1 MPVKLESFLALE
13 NALSKRMQA
22 SLTSLTKETYSKV
35 GDALKQGQWDE
46 ATRLLQAMQLS
57 KVFEDNKGY
66 VTYLTNL
73 AMLFGASRVTA
84 SPGTSVVGLGF
95 EKNTAYQMVQTF
107 QQSVTQKAEAYLKT
121 VGLQLIAQYRG
132 DLVVV
137 AKANPYHDELGRF
150 STKDAAANM
159 VTGPDGVSFKTTGSS
174 VLDSVIA
181 ETANS
186 MNPTSIANSF
196 TGETRYEYFE
206 ERGFSREETT
216 SMLERLEAHSRDHT
230 QAQADQEI
238 QDAVEGGDARYLE
251 FLTARADAE
260 ESLMDAMDSVQEA
273 RMAIAKAK
281 ALKEFLS
288 DVDAGLT
295 TYDPDYDGP
304 DPKAY
309 WEDHE
314 GDKYHVSDSS
324 KYGNMVLYRK
334 GDADK
339 VVLSTSKN
347 PSGANTAIYGS
358 GTRIVPDHKWS
369 VSALRDKGYRVV
381 AGVSGLYG
389 YVGESEVLLIKMG
402 GGVKKADS
410 ENPPQPETTTS
421 PKRRVLRDFQSFMDA
436 SGKAYFDMV
445 SSLHTSRV
453 SAYGFTAEAAALGI
467 KEYQITEQLD
477 NRICPVCAT
486 MHGRKFKVRDAR
498 RLLEVVTR
506 VTDPDDLKQLQPWP
520 SQSKAEVEKLA
531 EMSEEELVGKGWHI
545 PPFHPRCRGLLVRVG
560 KVPSLADIKAGKR
573 TDAYQATED
582 DFAPFGIKPGE
593 ALLKEWNAKV
603 RVPPA
608 EVAAVMGQVGIDEV
622 LADLLSKMIP
632 YLTEAKTAKTYV
644 QVKGAAKIAEEM
656 HLKQTLRFYGTKV
669 ALQELKDIPSD
680 FDLKLYLRQLYTLA
694 QDTEATS
701 LEIVP
706 DVGDLTALGFV
717 ASDGVNVLDFT
728 NADSMKKFL
737 E

>member
-13 NALSKRMQA
+13 KALSKRMQA
-22 SLTSLTKETYSKV
+22 SLTSLTKDTYVKV
-35 GDALKQGQWDE
+35 GEALKKGQWEE

-84 SPGTSVVGLGF
+84 APGTSVVGLGF

-107 QQSVTQKAEAYLKT
+107 QQSVTQKAEAYLKAT
-121 VGLQLIAQYRG
+121 GLQLIAQ
-132 DLVVV
+132 LQSEP
-137 AKANPYHDELGRF
+137 A
-150 STKDAAANM
+150 TK
-159 VTGPDGVSFKTTGSS
+159 
-174 VLDSVIA
+174 
-181 ETANS
+181 
-186 MNPTSIANSF
+186 
-196 TGETRYEYFE
+196 
-206 ERGFSREETT
+206 
-216 SMLERLEAHSRDHT
+216 
-230 QAQADQEI
+230 
-238 QDAVEGGDARYLE
+238 
-251 FLTARADAE
+251 AE
-260 ESLMDAMDSVQEA
+260 ED
-273 RMAIAKAK
+273 
-281 ALKEFLS
+281 
-288 DVDAGLT
+288 
-295 TYDPDYDGP
+295 
-304 DPKAY
+304 
-309 WEDHE
+309 
-314 GDKYHVSDSS
+314 
-324 KYGNMVLYRK
+324 N
-334 GDADK
+334 
-339 VVLSTSKN
+339 
-347 PSGANTAIYGS
+347 
-358 GTRIVPDHKWS
+358 
-369 VSALRDKGYRVV
+369 
-381 AGVSGLYG
+381 
-389 YVGESEVLLIKMG
+389 
-402 GGVKKADS
+402 
-410 ENPPQPETTTS
+410 PQPDTTTS

-467 KEYQITEQLD
+467 KEYQINEQLD
-477 NRICPVCAT
+477 NRICPVCST
-486 MHGRKFKVRDAR
+486 MHGKKFKVRDAR

-520 SQSKAEVEKLA
+520 SQSKDEVEKLA
-531 EMSEEELVGKGWHI
+531 EMSEEELIGKGWHI
-545 PPFHPRCRGLLVRVG
+545 PPFHPKCRGLLVRVG

-573 TDAYQATED
+573 TDTYQATED
-582 DFAPFGIKPGE
+582 DFAPFGIKPGDT
-593 ALLKEWNAKV
+593 LLQEWNSKV

-694 QDTEATS
+694 QDAGATS

-706 DVGDLTALGFV
+706 DVGDLATLGFV
-717 ASDGVNVLDFT
+717 ASEGVNTLDFT
-728 NADSMKKFL
+728 NAEAMKKFL
-737 E
+737 D

>member
-1 MPVKLESFLALE
+1 MPIKLESFLALE
-13 NALSKRMQA
+13 KALSKRMQA
-22 SLTSLTKETYSKV
+22 SLTSLTKETYSNV
-35 GDALKQGQWDE
+35 GEAIKQGQWDE

-121 VGLQLIAQYRG
+121 MGLQLIAQYRG
-132 DLVVV
+132 DFVVV

-150 STKDAAANM
+150 STKD
-159 VTGPDGVSFKTTGSS
+159 GSS
-174 VLDSVIA
+174 FVNRELEVANEINRTKFYHGSGADFDEFDLKHLHTGADSGSRSWYGHGVYLSGEEWKGSA
-181 ETANS
+181 YAYGAGSSGKLYSVNVKVKKPLVVEDTGASDLGDALAAVGMDRSLSDDKLTAALKAKGYD
-186 MNPTSIANSF
+186 SIAVMSKSKKTINELVVF
-196 TGETRYEYFE
+196 DAKKVKITNK
-206 ERGFSREETT
+206 RGIYETT
-216 SMLERLEAHSRDHT
+216 KAEA
-230 QAQADQEI
+230 
-238 QDAVEGGDARYLE
+238 
-251 FLTARADAE
+251 
-260 ESLMDAMDSVQEA
+260 
-273 RMAIAKAK
+273 
-281 ALKEFLS
+281 
-288 DVDAGLT
+288 
-295 TYDPDYDGP
+295 
-304 DPKAY
+304 
-309 WEDHE
+309 
-314 GDKYHVSDSS
+314 
-324 KYGNMVLYRK
+324 GN
-334 GDADK
+334 
-339 VVLSTSKN
+339 
-347 PSGANTAIYGS
+347 
-358 GTRIVPDHKWS
+358 
-369 VSALRDKGYRVV
+369 
-381 AGVSGLYG
+381 
-389 YVGESEVLLIKMG
+389 
-402 GGVKKADS
+402 
-410 ENPPQPETTTS
+410 PQPETTTS
-421 PKRRVLRDFQSFMDA
+421 PKRRVLRGFKSFMDA
-436 SGKAYFDMV
+436 SGEAYFDMV

-467 KEYQITEQLD
+467 KEYQINEQLD

-486 MHGRKFKVRDAR
+486 MHGKKFKVRDAR

-506 VTDPDDLKQLQPWP
+506 VTDPDDIKQLQPWP
-520 SQSKAEVEKLA
+520 SQSKDEVEKLA
-531 EMSEEELVGKGWHI
+531 EMSEEELIGKGWHI
-545 PPFHPRCRGLLVRVG
+545 PPFHPKCRGLLVRVG
-560 KVPSLADIKAGKR
+560 KVPSLADIKSGKR
-573 TDAYQATED
+573 TAAYQATED

-593 ALLKEWNAKV
+593 TLLKEWNAKV

-608 EVAAVMGQVGIDEV
+608 EVAAVMGQIGIDEV

-632 YLTEAKTAKTYV
+632 YLTEAKVVKTYV

-656 HLKQTLRFYGTKV
+656 RLKQTLRFYGTKV

-694 QDTEATS
+694 QDTGATS

-717 ASDGVNVLDFT
+717 ASEGVNVLDFT